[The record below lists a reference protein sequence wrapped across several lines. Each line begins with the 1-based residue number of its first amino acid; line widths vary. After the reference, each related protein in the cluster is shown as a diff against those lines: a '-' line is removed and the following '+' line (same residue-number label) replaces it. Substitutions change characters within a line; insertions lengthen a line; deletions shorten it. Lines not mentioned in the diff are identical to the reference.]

1 MAEVKAT
8 LTEARKVTYNE
19 KHAKDDNFDPLTGGS
34 EEVSV
39 EYDFGANTAEAVE
52 LFGDD
57 VVHTN
62 FRGSSIVTLQ
72 ENLRRWKESGL
83 SSDGVQAKADEWKPG
98 VVTRTPGASFKNKV
112 AEKFAGMDAEEQE
125 KFMAMLMDVATE
137 GGTEGGGDTEAPDE
151 VATEA

>member
-8 LTEARKVTYNE
+8 LTEKRKVTYNE
-19 KHAKDDNFDPLTGGS
+19 KHSKDDNFEPLTGGD
-34 EEVSV
+34 EEISV
-39 EYDFGANTAEAVE
+39 AYNFGENTAEAVE

-57 VVHTN
+57 VIFTN

-83 SSDGVQAKADEWKPG
+83 SPEAIQAKADEWKPG

-112 AEKFAGMDAEEQE
+112 AEKFAGMNAEEQE
-125 KFMAMLMDVATE
+125 AFMSMLMDVA
-137 GGTEGGGDTEAPDE
+137 GGEE
-151 VATEA
+151 ATEAEA